1 MTEIKE
7 IYIAKHNDDIIGTDT
22 SFRTVKSFLIDS
34 IVDNSYCGSMEEA
47 INNECEGLEICN
59 IWYSAYDIVEAM
71 GDTDDVYR
79 SIVESSVDYMSAMD
93 VGSYENCEIDD
104 DYSISCG
111 LEITDD
117 DGVVHI
123 IDDED
128 LSNLDNDPITFTAKD
143 DGSRWNIAK
152 IDEVYTIVPDDN
164 KTYSACIVRVFD
176 GVPKIAGHNEFKT
189 KDEFES
195 WLVIMDS
202 ANAMLLNLYE
212 DDEKVIATIYL

>member
-1 MTEIKE
+1 MTKINE
-7 IYIAKHNDDIIGTDT
+7 IYIVKHDDDIISTNKQ
-22 SFRTVKSFLIDS
+22 FREAKTILVDE
-34 IVDNSYCGSMEEA
+34 IVYESCNSEKA
-47 INNECEGLEICN
+47 DRINDEYDGIEICGTWYRAYN
-59 IWYSAYDIVEAM
+59 ILDSL
-71 GDTDDVYR
+71 GDVDEVYR
-79 SIVESSVDYMSAMD
+79 SIVESSVDSMSYMD
-93 VGSYENCEIDD
+93 VGLYEEWEMDD

-117 DGVVHI
+117 DGVTHI

-189 KDEFES
+189 RDEFDS

>member
-1 MTEIKE
+1 MTKIRE
-7 IYIAKHNDDIIGTDT
+7 IYIAKHNDDIIETDI
-22 SFRTVKSFLIDS
+22 SFRIVKSSLIDA
-34 IVDNSYCGSMEEA
+34 IVDNSYCGNMEEA
-47 INNECEGLEICN
+47 INNECEGLEICD

-71 GDTDDVYR
+71 GDTDDVYH
-79 SIVESSVDYMSAMD
+79 SIVESSVNYMSAMD

-123 IDDED
+123 IDNED
-128 LSNLDNDPITFTAKD
+128 LSNLDSDPITFTAN

-152 IDEVYTIVPDDN
+152 IDEVYTIIPDDN

-176 GVPKIAGHNEFKT
+176 GVPKIAGHNEFST
-189 KDEFES
+189 RDEFES
-195 WLVIMDS
+195 WLVVMDS

>member
-7 IYIAKHNDDIIGTDT
+7 IYIAKHNDDIIDT
-22 SFRTVKSFLIDS
+22 SKQFWEAKTTLVNEIVYDS
-34 IVDNSYCGSMEEA
+34 CNSDKA
-47 INNECEGLEICN
+47 DKINDECDGIEIYGT
-59 IWYSAYDIVEAM
+59 WYSAYDILDSL
-71 GDTDDVYR
+71 GDVDGVYR
-79 SIVESSVDYMSAMD
+79 SIVESSVDCMSYMD
-93 VGSYENCEIDD
+93 VGSYEEYEMDD

-117 DGVVHI
+117 NGIVHI

-128 LSNLDNDPITFTAKD
+128 LSNLDSDPITFTAID

-152 IDEVYTIVPDDN
+152 IDEVYTIVPDDD

-176 GVPKIAGHNEFKT
+176 GIPKIAGHNEFKT
-189 KDEFES
+189 RDEFES

>member
-1 MTEIKE
+1 MTEIRE
-7 IYIAKHNDDIIGTDT
+7 IYIAKHNDDIIGTSKQFWEAKTTLVDEI
-22 SFRTVKSFLIDS
+22 VYDS
-34 IVDNSYCGSMEEA
+34 CNSEKA
-47 INNECEGLEICN
+47 DKINDEYDGIEIYGT
-59 IWYSAYDIVEAM
+59 WYSAYDILDSL
-71 GDTDDVYR
+71 GDVDEVYR
-79 SIVESSVDYMSAMD
+79 SIVESSVDCMSYMD
-93 VGSYENCEIDD
+93 VGSYEEYEMDD

-128 LSNLDNDPITFTAKD
+128 LSNLDTDPITFTAN

-176 GVPKIAGHNEFKT
+176 GVPKIAGHNEFNT

>member
-1 MTEIKE
+1 MTKIRE
-7 IYIAKHNDDIIGTDT
+7 IYIAKHNDDIIETDI
-22 SFRTVKSFLIDS
+22 SFRIVKSSLIDA
-34 IVDNSYCGSMEEA
+34 IVDNSYCGSIEEA
-47 INNECEGLEICN
+47 INNECEGLEICG

-71 GDTDDVYR
+71 GDTDDVYH

-164 KTYSACIVRVFD
+164 KTYIAYITRVFN
-176 GVPKIAGHNEFKT
+176 GVPEIAGHTEFGKR
-189 KDEFES
+189 DEFES
-195 WLVIMDS
+195 WLVVMDS

>member
-1 MTEIKE
+1 MTEINE
-7 IYIAKHNDDIIGTDT
+7 TYIVKHNDDIIGTT
-22 SFRTVKSFLIDS
+22 KQFLEAKITLMDE
-34 IVDNSYCGSMEEA
+34 IVDNSYSSDKA
-47 INNECEGLEICN
+47 DRINDEYDGIEIYDT
-59 IWYSAYDIVEAM
+59 WYSAYDILDSL
-71 GDTDDVYR
+71 GDVDEVYR
-79 SIVESSVDYMSAMD
+79 SIVESSVDSMSYMD
-93 VGSYENCEIDD
+93 VGLYEEWEMDD

-117 DGVVHI
+117 DGVTHI
-123 IDDED
+123 IDDEH
-128 LSNLDNDPITFTAKD
+128 LSNLNNDPITFTAN

-152 IDEVYTIVPDDN
+152 INEVYTIVPDDN

-189 KDEFES
+189 RDEFDS

>member
-7 IYIAKHNDDIIGTDT
+7 IYIVKHNDDIIGTTKQFWEAKITLVDEI
-22 SFRTVKSFLIDS
+22 VYDS
-34 IVDNSYCGSMEEA
+34 SNSDKVYK
-47 INNECEGLEICN
+47 INDEYDGIEIYGT
-59 IWYSAYDIVEAM
+59 WYSAYDILDSL
-71 GDTDDVYR
+71 GDVDEVYR
-79 SIVESSVDYMSAMD
+79 SIVESSVDCMSYMD
-93 VGSYENCEIDD
+93 VGSYEEYEMND

-128 LSNLDNDPITFTAKD
+128 LSNLDNNPITFTAKD

>member
-7 IYIAKHNDDIIGTDT
+7 IYIAKHNDDIIETDI
-22 SFRTVKSFLIDS
+22 SFKIVKSSLIDA
-34 IVDNSYCGSMEEA
+34 IVDNSYCGNMEEA

-104 DYSISCG
+104 
-111 LEITDD
+111 
-117 DGVVHI
+117 
-123 IDDED
+123 ED
-128 LSNLDNDPITFTAKD
+128 LSDLDNDPITFTAKD

-152 IDEVYTIVPDDN
+152 IDDVYTIVPDDN

-176 GVPKIAGHNEFKT
+176 GVPKIAGHNEFNT

-195 WLVIMDS
+195 WLVLMDS

>member
-1 MTEIKE
+1 MTEIRE
-7 IYIAKHNDDIIGTDT
+7 IYIAKHNDNIIGTNKEFWEAQITLVDEI
-22 SFRTVKSFLIDS
+22 VYDS
-34 IVDNSYCGSMEEA
+34 CNSEKA
-47 INNECEGLEICN
+47 DKINDEYDGIEIYGT
-59 IWYSAYDIVEAM
+59 WYSAYDILDSL
-71 GDTDDVYR
+71 GDVDDVYR
-79 SIVESSVDYMSAMD
+79 SIVGSSVDCMSAMD
-93 VGSYENCEIDD
+93 VGSYEEYEMDD

-128 LSNLDNDPITFTAKD
+128 LSNLDSDPITFTAND

-152 IDEVYTIVPDDN
+152 IDGVYTIVPDDN

-176 GVPKIAGHNEFKT
+176 GVPKIAGHNEFNT
-189 KDEFES
+189 KDEFDS

>member
-7 IYIAKHNDDIIGTDT
+7 IYIVKHNDDIIGTTKQFLEAKITLVDEIVYDSSNSEKADKINDEYDGIEIYDT
-22 SFRTVKSFLIDS
+22 
-34 IVDNSYCGSMEEA
+34 
-47 INNECEGLEICN
+47 
-59 IWYSAYDIVEAM
+59 WYSAYDILDSL
-71 GDTDDVYR
+71 GDVDEVYR
-79 SIVESSVDYMSAMD
+79 SIVESSVDFMSYMD
-93 VGSYENCEIDD
+93 VGSYEEYEMDD

-164 KTYSACIVRVFD
+164 KTYIAYITRVFN
-176 GVPKIAGHNEFKT
+176 GVPEIAGHTEFGKR
-189 KDEFES
+189 DEFEN

-202 ANAMLLNLYE
+202 MNAMLLNLYE

>member
-1 MTEIKE
+1 MTEIRE
-7 IYIAKHNDDIIGTDT
+7 IYIAKHNDNIIGTNKEFWEAQITLVDEI
-22 SFRTVKSFLIDS
+22 VYDS
-34 IVDNSYCGSMEEA
+34 CNSEKA
-47 INNECEGLEICN
+47 DKINDEYDGIEIYGT
-59 IWYSAYDIVEAM
+59 WYSAYDILDSL
-71 GDTDDVYR
+71 GDVDDVYR
-79 SIVESSVDYMSAMD
+79 SIVGSSVDCMSAMD
-93 VGSYENCEIDD
+93 VGSYEEYEMDD

-128 LSNLDNDPITFTAKD
+128 LSNLDSDPITFTAND

-152 IDEVYTIVPDDN
+152 IDGVYTIVPDDN

-176 GVPKIAGHNEFKT
+176 GVPKIAGHNEFNS

>member
-1 MTEIKE
+1 MTEIRE
-7 IYIAKHNDDIIGTDT
+7 IYIAKHNDDIIETDI
-22 SFRTVKSFLIDS
+22 SFRIVKSSLIDS
-34 IVDNSYCGSMEEA
+34 IVDNSYCGNMEEA
-47 INNECEGLEICN
+47 INNECEGLEICG

-71 GDTDDVYR
+71 GDTDDVYH

-93 VGSYENCEIDD
+93 VGSYENCEMDD

-128 LSNLDNDPITFTAKD
+128 LSNLDSDPITFTAN

-152 IDEVYTIVPDDN
+152 IDEAYTIVPDDN

-176 GVPKIAGHNEFKT
+176 GVPKIAGHNEFST

>member
-1 MTEIKE
+1 MTEIRE
-7 IYIAKHNDDIIGTDT
+7 IYIAKHDDDIIGTDT
-22 SFRTVKSFLIDS
+22 SFRTVKSFLIDG
-34 IVDNSYCGSMEEA
+34 IVYDSSNSDKA
-47 INNECEGLEICN
+47 DRINDEYDGIEIYDT
-59 IWYSAYDIVEAM
+59 WYSAYDILDSL
-71 GDTDDVYR
+71 GDVDEVYR
-79 SIVESSVDYMSAMD
+79 SIVESSVDSMSYMD
-93 VGSYENCEIDD
+93 VGLYEEYETDD

-117 DGVVHI
+117 DGVTHI

-128 LSNLDNDPITFTAKD
+128 LSNLSNDPITFTAKD

-189 KDEFES
+189 RDEFDS

>member
-1 MTEIKE
+1 MTEIRE
-7 IYIAKHNDDIIGTDT
+7 IYIAKHNDDIIETDI
-22 SFRTVKSFLIDS
+22 SFRIVKSSLIDS
-34 IVDNSYCGSMEEA
+34 IVDNSYCGNMEEA
-47 INNECEGLEICN
+47 INNECEGLEICG

-71 GDTDDVYR
+71 GDTDDVYH

-93 VGSYENCEIDD
+93 VGSYENCEMDD

-128 LSNLDNDPITFTAKD
+128 LSNLNSDPITFTAN

-152 IDEVYTIVPDDN
+152 IDEAYTIVPDDN

-176 GVPKIAGHNEFKT
+176 GVPKIAGHNEFST

>member
-1 MTEIKE
+1 MTEIRE
-7 IYIAKHNDDIIGTDT
+7 IYIAKHDDDIIGTDT
-22 SFRTVKSFLIDS
+22 SFRTVKSFLIDG
-34 IVDNSYCGSMEEA
+34 IVYDSSNSDKA
-47 INNECEGLEICN
+47 DRINDEYDGIEIYDT
-59 IWYSAYDIVEAM
+59 WYSAYDILDSL
-71 GDTDDVYR
+71 GDVDEVYR
-79 SIVESSVDYMSAMD
+79 SIVESSVDSMSYMD
-93 VGSYENCEIDD
+93 VGLYEEYETDD

-117 DGVVHI
+117 DGVTHI

-128 LSNLDNDPITFTAKD
+128 LSNLSNDPITFTAKD

-189 KDEFES
+189 RDEFDS

-202 ANAMLLNLYE
+202 TNAMLLNLYE

>member
-7 IYIAKHNDDIIGTDT
+7 IYIAKHNDDIIDT
-22 SFRTVKSFLIDS
+22 SKQFWEAKTTLVNEIVYDS
-34 IVDNSYCGSMEEA
+34 CNSDKA
-47 INNECEGLEICN
+47 DKINDEYDGIEIYGT
-59 IWYSAYDIVEAM
+59 WYSAYDILDSL
-71 GDTDDVYR
+71 GDVDEVYR
-79 SIVESSVDYMSAMD
+79 SIVESSVDCMSYMD
-93 VGSYENCEIDD
+93 VGSYEEYEMDD

-117 DGVVHI
+117 NGIVHI

-128 LSNLDNDPITFTAKD
+128 LSNLDSDPITFTAID

-152 IDEVYTIVPDDN
+152 IDEVYTIVPDDD

-176 GVPKIAGHNEFKT
+176 GIPKIAGHNEFKT
-189 KDEFES
+189 RDEFES

>member
-7 IYIAKHNDDIIGTDT
+7 IYIVKHNDDIIGTT
-22 SFRTVKSFLIDS
+22 EQFLEAKITLVDEIVYDS
-34 IVDNSYCGSMEEA
+34 CNSDKA
-47 INNECEGLEICN
+47 DKINDEYDGIEIYGT
-59 IWYSAYDIVEAM
+59 WYSAYDILDSL
-71 GDTDDVYR
+71 GDVDEVYR
-79 SIVESSVDYMSAMD
+79 SIVESSVDFMSYMD
-93 VGSYENCEIDD
+93 VGSYEEYEMDD

-128 LSNLDNDPITFTAKD
+128 LSDLDNNPITFTAKD

-164 KTYSACIVRVFD
+164 KTYSAYVMRVFN
-176 GVPKIAGHNEFKT
+176 GVPEIAGHTEFKT
-189 KDEFES
+189 KDGFDS
-195 WLVIMDS
+195 WLVDMDS
-202 ANAMLLNLYE
+202 VNAMLLNLYE

>member
-1 MTEIKE
+1 M
-7 IYIAKHNDDIIGTDT
+7 A
-22 SFRTVKSFLIDS
+22 
-34 IVDNSYCGSMEEA
+34 A
-47 INNECEGLEICN
+47 I
-59 IWYSAYDIVEAM
+59 
-71 GDTDDVYR
+71 
-79 SIVESSVDYMSAMD
+79 SSTNFAIS
-93 VGSYENCEIDD
+93 
-104 DYSISCG
+104 SCG

-117 DGVVHI
+117 DGVTHI

-189 KDEFES
+189 RDEFDS

>member
-7 IYIAKHNDDIIGTDT
+7 IYIVKHNDDIIGTTKQFREAKTILVDEIVYESCNSEKADRINDEYDGIEIYDT
-22 SFRTVKSFLIDS
+22 
-34 IVDNSYCGSMEEA
+34 
-47 INNECEGLEICN
+47 
-59 IWYSAYDIVEAM
+59 WYSAYDILDSL
-71 GDTDDVYR
+71 GDVDEVYR
-79 SIVESSVDYMSAMD
+79 SIVESSVDCMSYMD
-93 VGSYENCEIDD
+93 VGSYEEYEMDD

-128 LSNLDNDPITFTAKD
+128 LSDLDNDPITFTAN

-152 IDEVYTIVPDDN
+152 IDDVYTIVPDDN

-176 GVPKIAGHNEFKT
+176 GVPKIAGHNEFNT

-195 WLVIMDS
+195 WLVLMDS